1 VNESGIFTPVP
12 RAPCSPKPLHTN
24 YLQQIGALIFE
35 REQWLKNFSK
45 VANAMK
51 ADPLITTLRNE
62 TGIEQAISAFQESVP
77 PHQQ

>member
-1 VNESGIFTPVP
+1 MNESGIFTPAPKAP
-12 RAPCSPKPLHTN
+12 RSPKPLHTN

-51 ADPLITTLRNE
+51 ADSLITTLRNE
-62 TGIEQAISAFQESVP
+62 TGIEQAISVFRELASA
-77 PHQQ
+77 HQL